1 MATLLA
7 ALGLKNIHNQA
18 SQVRNSKLQVRSL
31 EIHLEEVLL
40 ELGRVRKIKQRST
53 TKLGRKKLN
62 RLRVEVL
69 SKF

>member
-1 MATLLA
+1 MAALLA
-7 ALGLKNIHNQA
+7 ALGLKHIHNQA
-18 SQVRNSKLQVRSL
+18 SQVRNSKLQVRCL

-53 TKLGRKKLN
+53 TELGRKKLN